1 MVCYLNLST
10 LSIPEPHLFQEM
22 CSLCLLILSVLW
34 CAESF
39 FSSGPL
45 LKMFLGGRMRFNEGP
60 PHAVH
65 LLLQLLKS
73 LFCILTVWRP
83 ENKRVI
89 ETAQGLQSHILKI
102 ARLRKKTHTQLKT
115 ICITI
120 SPRYSHLL
128 HVNSS
133 HHCRNGVAVEGLV
146 KWLRNAEINNDS
158 PRSLE
163 LCYR

>member
-1 MVCYLNLST
+1 
-10 LSIPEPHLFQEM
+10 
-22 CSLCLLILSVLW
+22 
-34 CAESF
+34 
-39 FSSGPL
+39 
-45 LKMFLGGRMRFNEGP
+45 MRFDEGP

-102 ARLRKKTHTQLKT
+102 ATHTHIQLKT
-115 ICITI
+115 ICVTI
-120 SPRYSHLL
+120 SPQYSHLL

-133 HHCRNGVAVEGLV
+133 HYCREWGSHRGIGKMA
-146 KWLRNAEINNDS
+146 
-158 PRSLE
+158 
-163 LCYR
+163 